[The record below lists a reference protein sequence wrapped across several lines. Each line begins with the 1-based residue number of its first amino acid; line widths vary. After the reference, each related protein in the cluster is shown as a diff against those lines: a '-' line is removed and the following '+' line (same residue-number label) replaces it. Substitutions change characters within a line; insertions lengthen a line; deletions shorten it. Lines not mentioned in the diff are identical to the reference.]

1 MKSVASVLQSLVPQ
15 FLANNTII
23 IDNLAQE
30 KEYQFRLYSTR
41 GATIRSPLKTR
52 CISDWIL
59 VRARNR
65 SRQFQFGASNPNNPL
80 TIYYQ

>member
-41 GATIRSPLKTR
+41 
-52 CISDWIL
+52 
-59 VRARNR
+59 
-65 SRQFQFGASNPNNPL
+65 
-80 TIYYQ
+80 